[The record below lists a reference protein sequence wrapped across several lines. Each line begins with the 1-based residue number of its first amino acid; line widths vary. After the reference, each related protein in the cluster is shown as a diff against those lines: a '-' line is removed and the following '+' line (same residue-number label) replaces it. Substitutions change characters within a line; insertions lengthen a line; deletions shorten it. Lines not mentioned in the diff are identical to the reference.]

1 MFSYPII
8 NYLIICVLLIGIIL
22 FLYGRLRNARG
33 LPKAVSIDTEKY
45 TIESMIDYIRTTL
58 NEMINSN
65 LYDLGLTE
73 EEFRRRSNQRMEL
86 KRALKGCSTG
96 DRSDKTYV
104 KAMIADLLVQT
115 YGLDEHSIDLP
126 IPFKTRSQL
135 SIQDKFEMILHVYQK
150 KYQDAAI
157 HYWIQDYHLDQP
169 KTVIEEG
176 ETESYIIT
184 VEEVDEIFRSMT
196 WNLTFED
203 KLSIIVQRIYAHY
216 KGFGVIDAIRDMQID
231 GVSGGVSGGSRPDNQ
246 SQHSI
251 WLFYQGKS
259 IHLSFLAFH
268 SEMELKRICQIIH
281 KYNNPGQLSETNGYI
296 INELK
301 DGSRVVVVRPPFSES
316 WAFFVR
322 KFDIPNISLERLLPD
337 ENAMLPI
344 RLLQFLM
351 KGARITAVTGA
362 QGSGKT
368 TLLMAMIKYIYA
380 TYTLRVQ
387 EMAFEIHA
395 RDLYPE
401 RNILTFRE
409 TASISGQEGL
419 DVQKKTDGTVHIL
432 GEVATD
438 PVAAWMIQMSQVAS
452 LFTVFT
458 HHAKT
463 FRDLIFSL
471 RNSLLKTGVFNHE
484 MVAEQ
489 QVVQVIN
496 FDVHLTKDETGKRY
510 IERITECV
518 PVRSEPHAMHAEPQF
533 EARNIVEFRDGR
545 YVAAH
550 RISDKNIQ
558 EMHRFMTMR
567 DQEAFAAY
575 LAEHWGDKS
584 LCGS

>member
-1 MFSYPII
+1 MFFDPIV
-8 NYLIICVLLIGIIL
+8 NYLIICVLAIGIII
-22 FLYGRLRNARG
+22 FLYWRLKTVRR
-33 LPKAVSIDTEKY
+33 LPKAVSIDAEKY
-45 TIESMIDYIRTTL
+45 TIGSMIEYIRTTL
-58 NEMINSN
+58 NEMINSS

-73 EEFRRRSNQRMEL
+73 EEFRRRSNQRIEL
-86 KRALKGCSTG
+86 KKALKGCSTG
-96 DRSDKTYV
+96 DLSDKTYV
-104 KAMIADLLVQT
+104 KAMIADLLTQT

-126 IPFKTRSQL
+126 IPFADRNRLT
-135 SIQDKFEMILHVYQK
+135 IQDKFEMILHVYQR

-157 HYWIQDYHLDQP
+157 HHWIQDYRLDEP
-169 KTVIEEG
+169 KTVIEDG
-176 ETESYIIT
+176 KTESYIIT
-184 VEEVDEIFRSMT
+184 AEEVDGIFRSMN
-196 WNLTFED
+196 WHLKFED
-203 KLSIIVQRIYAHY
+203 KLSIIVQRIYAYY
-216 KGFGVIDAIRDMQID
+216 KGFGVIDGIRDLQID
-231 GVSGGVSGGSRPDNQ
+231 GVSGGVSGGSGPEDQ
-246 SQHSI
+246 SHHSI

-259 IHLSFLAFH
+259 IHLAFLSFD
-268 SEMELKRICQIIH
+268 SEMELRRICQNIH
-281 KYNNPGQLSETNGYI
+281 KYNNPGQLSETNGYM

-337 ENAMLPI
+337 ENALLPI
-344 RLLQFLM
+344 LLLQFLM

-380 TYTLRVQ
+380 TFTLRVQ

-395 RDLYPE
+395 RNIYPE

-409 TASISGQEGL
+409 TPSISGQEGL
-419 DVQKKTDGTVHIL
+419 DVQKKTDGTVNIL

-463 FRDLIFSL
+463 FKDLIFSL

-496 FDVHLTKDETGKRY
+496 FDVHLTKDESGKRY

-518 PVRSEPHAMHAEPQF
+518 PIRLEPHASLGTSHF
-533 EARNIVEFRDGR
+533 EARNIVEFRDGK
-545 YVAAH
+545 YVAAN
-550 RISDKNIQ
+550 RISDKNID
-558 EMHRFMTMR
+558 EMHRFMTKH

-575 LAEHWGDKS
+575 LAEHWG
-584 LCGS
+584 G